1 MAQKKKIP
9 FLPTKKD
16 SLGYERSL
24 RKVARMVGTFFEH
37 YDPEDPDSLNQIEDA
52 LRRYSEALGD
62 WAISTGYRMLDGVN
76 RKNRQEWFEHSDTL
90 GRELTKVID
99 GSNIGETMKAL
110 LAEQVHYIT
119 SIPLDAAQR
128 AQEIARKS
136 LVEGTR
142 TEDLVKEIM
151 RSGEVSESRATLIA
165 RTETARASS
174 ILTQA
179 RAQAVGCTH
188 FVWHCVHDNRTRPS
202 HREMDKRVCE
212 YANPPIVDGQPLIP
226 GQTYNCRCHAAPVIT
241 V

>member
-1 MAQKKKIP
+1 MTKKIP

-24 RKVARMVGTFFEH
+24 RKVSRMIGTFFDH
-37 YDPEDPDSLNQIEDA
+37 YDPNDQSSLNQIQDA
-52 LRRYSEALGD
+52 LQRYSGALRD
-62 WAISTGYRMLDGVN
+62 WAISTSWRMLDGVN
-76 RKNRQEWFEHSDTL
+76 RSNRAEWYEHADML
-90 GRELTKVID
+90 GKELTKVID
-99 GSNIGETMKAL
+99 GTHVGDTLKSL
-110 LAEQVHYIT
+110 QAEQVELIT
-119 SIPLDAAQR
+119 SLPIDAANR

-136 LVEGTR
+136 LISGQR

-151 RSGEVSESRATLIA
+151 RSGEVSASRATLIA
-165 RTETARASS
+165 RTETAKASS
-174 ILTQA
+174 MLTQA

-226 GQTYNCRCHAAPVIT
+226 GQTYNCRCHASPVIT